1 MEKLNNFFRLL
12 MLLIIGCLSVI
23 SANAQSVEIEGLTP
37 VVENNNGNKV
47 YQIRTSSITVRL
59 SVGEFDSIIIDGK
72 SYARYGNPFSSYRL
86 DVSQYFDG
94 SLHLLELKHGSLYK
108 GECYFSSAET
118 ISETMIDGVLYVL
131 SGEEVAVFGASS
143 DIEEPYIHSVL
154 SKSGVDFIV
163 TLIASDAF
171 KGCDKLHKITIP
183 ESITSI
189 GNSAFWNCNSLASL
203 TFDAIKCTE
212 CGSRDS
218 PAFPSTI
225 SNLTIGNGVT
235 KIPDHFLMRG
245 NKLESVTIPNS
256 VTTIG
261 TNAFYGQTNL
271 KSLTLGSG
279 LLSIGED
286 AFSYYDGQYIH
297 KIQIPKAFWL
307 SNTPPANCEAVS
319 ALKNYVTNDQYK
331 LANQVKYQFLSS
343 KFEVDGAIYVP
354 VSPSDRTCDVVDCNY
369 QLSNGDVVI
378 SDKVTNRGV
387 ELTVLNVND
396 YSFYGNNTISSLTLG
411 NIDSTTNEESPSGSS
426 ETNGST
432 ELSVGKYAF
441 YGCPALGNVS
451 IGAGIKGIPE
461 YGFTNCTSL
470 NNLTIP
476 SEVRTIGNYAFSGC
490 SSLANLSFETGEQSD
505 DATADNILQLG
516 SNGKEPLFSDCPL
529 DKVYIGRKLY
539 YKTSSDY
546 SYSPF
551 YQNTHLSSVEISDA
565 ETEIY
570 DKEFFGCNSMKTVKI
585 GNGVTKIGAGS
596 FSGCSSLDYASFGY
610 NVATIGDGAFAE
622 CAALKNFYSYAI
634 VPPVC
639 GSQALDDI
647 NKWECNLF
655 VPAESSDQYK
665 TADQWKEFF
674 FINEH
679 DAVAVE
685 SILLNAESLDGKTGD
700 TFQLTAEALPANATR
715 KGVEWL
721 SSNTDI
727 VTVDANGLVT
737 FVKEG
742 EATITVSATDGSG
755 VEATINVV
763 VTIKEPELGDSNGN
777 GLINVAD
784 AVNIANQAIGNVVEH
799 INEKASDVNQDGVIT
814 LADATAT
821 ISLILEQPVTSS
833 PTFAPANVKNGDNE
847 RDLLVI
853 DDYTVRRGENMTVSV
868 GLENRIDYVAM
879 QAEVRVPEG
888 MTLVGVN
895 AGERCKATHSIVTR
909 RIDSRT
915 MRVAL
920 FDASNAAFA
929 DNDGTLLEL
938 IVMVDGQ
945 TSGDIEINNIVA
957 SDSYA
962 HDYMLASAGG
972 HNSDITGVDNIGSES
987 VRIETSAGT
996 VDILNAEGCEAMIHA
1011 ADGTMLRRFVAES
1024 DAEHITIVPGVYVVA
1039 AGNKVAKVI
1048 VK

>member
-23 SANAQSVEIEGLTP
+23 SANAKSVYIEGLTP
-37 VVENNNGNKV
+37 VTEISGIPVFYLAV
-47 YQIRTSSITVRL
+47 DSRITV
-59 SVGEFDSIIIDGK
+59 SSSDGKFDGIYIDGERVEYNSD
-72 SYARYGNPFSSYRL
+72 SYWDSYSLYVSSYL
-86 DVSQYFDG
+86 DG
-94 SLHLLELKHGSLYK
+94 SLHLLELKSGSSDK
-108 GECYFSSAET
+108 GKCYFGMVS
-118 ISETMIDGVLYVL
+118 IDGIIYAL
-131 SGEEVAVFGASS
+131 SGEEAIVIGSS
-143 DIEEPYIHSVL
+143 LDIEVTKIPSVL
-154 SKSGVDFIV
+154 SKDGIDYSV
-163 TLIASDAF
+163 TSIASYAF
-171 KGCDKLHKITIP
+171 KGCDNLHTVTIP
-183 ESITSI
+183 ESIITI
-189 GNSAFWNCNSLASL
+189 GDAAFRYCASL
-203 TFDAIKCTE
+203 TSLTFNAVNCIS
-212 CGSRDS
+212 CGTNS

-235 KIPDHFLMRG
+235 KIPDYFLYNG
-245 NKLESVTIPNS
+245 SKIESLIIPNS
-256 VTTIG
+256 VTMIG
-261 TNAFYGQTNL
+261 KYAFYDNTNL

-279 LLSIGED
+279 LLSIGEK
-286 AFSYYDGQYIH
+286 AFSFEDNNSSS
-297 KIQIPKAFWL
+297 KIQIPKVFWL
-307 SNTPPANCEAVS
+307 SNTPPTNCEAVS

-354 VSPSDRTCDVVDCNY
+354 ISPSDRTCDVVDCNY
-369 QLSNGDVVI
+369 QLSDGDVVI

-411 NIDSTTNEESPSGSS
+411 NMDSTTNEELPSGSP
-426 ETNGST
+426 ETNEPT
-432 ELSVGKYAF
+432 ELTVGKYAF
-441 YGCPALGNVS
+441 YGCSALGNAS
-451 IGAGIKGIPE
+451 IGAGIKSIPE
-461 YGFTNCTSL
+461 YGFANCPSL

-476 SEVRTIGNYAFSGC
+476 SEVRTIDNYAFSGC
-490 SSLANLSFETGEQSD
+490 SSLANLSFEGGEQSD

-516 SNGKEPLFSDCPL
+516 SNGKDPLFSDCPL
-529 DKVYIGRKLY
+529 DKVYIGRKLS

-546 SYSPF
+546 GYSPF
-551 YQNTHLSSVEISDA
+551 YQNTHLSSVEINDA

-685 SILLNAESLDGKTGD
+685 CILLNAESLDGKTGD
-700 TFQLTAEALPANATR
+700 TFQLTAEVLPANATR
-715 KGVEWL
+715 KSVEWL

-784 AVNIANQAIGNVVEH
+784 AVNIANHAIGNVVEH

-833 PTFAPANVKNGDNE
+833 PAFAPANVNNGDNG

-853 DDYTVRRGENMTVSV
+853 NDYSVRRGENMTVSV
-868 GLENRIDYVAM
+868 ALENRIDYVAM
-879 QAEVRVPEG
+879 QTDVRVPEG

-895 AGERCKATHSIVTR
+895 AGERCEATHSIVTR

-929 DNDGTLLEL
+929 VNEGAILEL
-938 IVMVDGQ
+938 VIKADGE

-957 SDSYA
+957 SDSNA
-962 HDYMLASAGG
+962 HEYMLASAGG

-987 VRIETSAGT
+987 VRMETSAGT
-996 VDILNAEGCEAMIHA
+996 VDILNAEGCEVMIHA
-1011 ADGTMLRRFVAES
+1011 ADGTMLRRFVAKS